1 MSLHMDFIFLEGI
14 PYIFYKSIVKMLLKG
29 ENLKYFHTMYD
40 TSETPDTSERPSYYS
55 IYQLYGQNGLTFKNQ
70 MVEKSTK
77 LTKITLCFRVK
88 VDHFTNYYT
97 HIVQLLDG
105 GGNLHGNISK
115 ERAFD
120 FQIR

>member
-1 MSLHMDFIFLEGI
+1 M
-14 PYIFYKSIVKMLLKG
+14 KMLLKLAG
-29 ENLKYFHTMYD
+29 EKLKYFHTKYN
-40 TSETPDTSERPSYYS
+40 TSENFDASERPSYYS

-70 MVEKSTK
+70 MVEKSIK
-77 LTKITLCFRVK
+77 LTKITLCFRVR
-88 VDHFTNYYT
+88 VDHFTNYYY

-105 GGNLHGNISK
+105 GGHLYANISK